1 MLLISLKCLVCEYRY
16 LVRYCVSD
24 HVPGE
29 IELDQ
34 VLVVA
39 QQRLHLLHHLLHTR
53 LKLGEA
59 FTESQKP
66 SEVVGCRVLVCRIL
80 LTPTQRS
87 NYLGDLLQKHIKGR
101 LDDLQVPIQMQLML
115 FFLARIGGSKR
126 KFTC

>member
-16 LVRYCVSD
+16 LVSD

-39 QQRLHLLHHLLHTR
+39 QQRLNLLHHLLHTR

-80 LTPTQRS
+80 LTDSQRS

-101 LDDLQVPIQMQLML
+101 LDDLQMPIQMQMQNWM
-115 FFLARIGGSKR
+115 F
-126 KFTC
+126 